1 MKGMVREK
9 NVPCQSWWCG
19 LDECSV
25 MFGTYRPAVL
35 MEMVNSMVRI
45 RMKSMGRLHRPFYR
59 ICVMDAKSPRDG
71 RVIEEL
77 GHYDPLVRD
86 AEAREVLNKERAA
99 YWLSCGAQP
108 SEKVAVILKR
118 HGVTNPAAKKV

>member
-1 MKGMVREK
+1 
-9 NVPCQSWWCG
+9 
-19 LDECSV
+19 
-25 MFGTYRPAVL
+25 

-86 AEAREVLNKERAA
+86 VESREVLNKERAA

-118 HGVTNPAAKKV
+118 HGVTNPAVKKA

>member
-1 MKGMVREK
+1 
-9 NVPCQSWWCG
+9 
-19 LDECSV
+19 

-86 AEAREVLNKERAA
+86 AEAREVLNQAKRDVRAA
-99 YWLSCGAQP
+99 A
-108 SEKVAVILKR
+108 
-118 HGVTNPAAKKV
+118 